1 MRKTAVI
8 CMILFSIVGCAVPRI
23 APEWQMP
30 IVKTLETKGL
40 SGSRVFDLS
49 RLWLVRYLHSEKSII
64 DYENKAEGV
73 IIANGAVDY
82 PAAGLEAVAR
92 VQYTISFR
100 LRESINDTGVTLSFD
115 SLLINVPK
123 YYSLRPRLWQVR
135 EFYGGYARPLVSDEE
150 YEASLT
156 AVSGVFE
163 GLRRFLEEERM
174 KAP

>member
-1 MRKTAVI
+1 MF
-8 CMILFSIVGCAVPRI
+8 LFSIVGCAVPRI
-23 APEWQMP
+23 APEWQTP
-30 IVKTLETKGL
+30 VVKTLETKGL

-49 RLWLVRYLHSEKSII
+49 RLWLVRHLYSEKSII

-73 IIANGAVDY
+73 IIANGTVDY
-82 PAAGLEAVAR
+82 PAAGLEAIAR

-100 LRESINDTGVTLSFD
+100 VRETIDDAGITLSFD

-123 YYSLRPRLWQVR
+123 YYSLRPRLWQ
-135 EFYGGYARPLVSDEE
+135 EMEYYGGYARPLESDEE

-156 AVSGVFE
+156 AVSGVVE
-163 GLRRFLEEERM
+163 GLRRFLDEERK